1 MSASCATYLLVVP
14 PTPLLVVL
22 WFAQQH
28 TGLSLYEQFLPRV
41 RVTTSCTSTE
51 GEGATVWHGVG
62 WARTTACL
70 SALATAFTSA
80 VAVAFASF
88 FRAASTRFTSLSSSA
103 CAFFATAACSFA
115 SPASREFPV
124 VR

>member
-62 WARTTACL
+62 WARTAACL
-70 SALATAFTSA
+70 SALATALRLHLCSRCLLTLIHKR
-80 VAVAFASF
+80 ASKNEGQ
-88 FRAASTRFTSLSSSA
+88 ST
-103 CAFFATAACSFA
+103 
-115 SPASREFPV
+115 PFPSHKGAKP
-124 VR
+124 